1 MSLKRPV
8 CFNII
13 ALVATLTLP
22 LALMEYHCNK
32 DSSVAIKIFELGLKA
47 FPDDVTF
54 ALKFLQFLIQLNDES
69 SKLMVYPPFRSYSLR
84 MSRCSGPL

>member
-8 CFNII
+8 CFAIN
-13 ALVATLTLP
+13 ALFATLTP
-22 LALMEYHCNK
+22 HVALMEYHCNK

-47 FPDDVTF
+47 FPEDVSI

-69 SKLMVYPPFRSYSLR
+69 S
-84 MSRCSGPL
+84 